1 MATTTRRTTVP
12 SVKVARKR
20 LTSANQRKRKA
31 ITAANAAQRTLT
43 RSPQALPHLPE
54 VAERG

>member
-1 MATTTRRTTVP
+1 MATTTRRATVP

-20 LTSANQRKRKA
+20 LTSANSRKRKA

-43 RSPQALPHLPE
+43 RSRKHS
-54 VAERG
+54 RSCRK

>member
-1 MATTTRRTTVP
+1 MATTKRTAVP

-20 LTSANQRKRKA
+20 LTSANSRKRKA

-43 RSPQALPHLPE
+43 RS
-54 VAERG
+54 RNRSRTCK

>member
-1 MATTTRRTTVP
+1 MATTTKTRRTTPP

-20 LTSANQRKRKA
+20 LTAANRRKRKA

-43 RSPQALPHLPE
+43 RSRSHS
-54 VAERG
+54 RSCR